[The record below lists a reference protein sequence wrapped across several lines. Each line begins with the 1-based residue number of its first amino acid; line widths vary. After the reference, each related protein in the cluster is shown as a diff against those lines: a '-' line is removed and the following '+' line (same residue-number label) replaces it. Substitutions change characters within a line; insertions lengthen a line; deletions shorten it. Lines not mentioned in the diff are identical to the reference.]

1 MSAFHGI
8 CDPDMGVVTVYAET
22 KTISQSQSQSSG
34 SFLVDSSLGRDTV
47 FGIIVEDEEDHLID
61 NVVFENSHGEVYGED
76 DGHTDH
82 SDDEHEDQEM
92 PLEPDVLESINTT
105 SSENHIV

>member
-1 MSAFHGI
+1 M
-8 CDPDMGVVTVYAET
+8 T
-22 KTISQSQSQSSG
+22 KVL
-34 SFLVDSSLGRDTV
+34 FSSLDV
-47 FGIIVEDEEDHLID
+47 
-61 NVVFENSHGEVYGED
+61 SHGEVYGED

-82 SDDEHEDQEM
+82 GDDEHEDQEM

>member
-1 MSAFHGI
+1 M
-8 CDPDMGVVTVYAET
+8 T
-22 KTISQSQSQSSG
+22 KVL
-34 SFLVDSSLGRDTV
+34 FSSLDV
-47 FGIIVEDEEDHLID
+47 
-61 NVVFENSHGEVYGED
+61 SHGEVDGED

-82 SDDEHEDQEM
+82 GDDEHEDQEM